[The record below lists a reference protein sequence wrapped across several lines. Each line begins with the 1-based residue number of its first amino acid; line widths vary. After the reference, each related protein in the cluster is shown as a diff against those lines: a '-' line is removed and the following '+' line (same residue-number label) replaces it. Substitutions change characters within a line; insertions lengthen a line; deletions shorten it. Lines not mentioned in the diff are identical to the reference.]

1 MESKRPGTRRP
12 TPASD
17 RVGLPTSGDEQLRF
31 LAESMPQMIFT
42 SLADGRTD
50 YMNQQ
55 WAEFSG
61 ITLDQLRDAGRSQI
75 VHPDDAKE
83 TLRQWK
89 RVLKTGKTF
98 SIEHRLRRHDGEYR
112 WHITRARA
120 MRDIQGHIIKWF
132 GSSTDIHDSK
142 MALQRAHQM
151 SVRALTLT
159 KQREELLERN
169 AFKDEF
175 ISLASHQLR
184 TPATVVKQ
192 YLHLILDGYVGTLSP
207 ALEEMVR
214 RANTSNERQIEI
226 VDDLLRVARLDAGKV
241 KLARKRTNIVPLV
254 NEVLNEHLSIFEER
268 QQTTTITYTKP
279 GISAVID
286 PSRIKMVIENLVDNA
301 SKYSPHGTHILIIVE
316 KKKNAVCISVK
327 DEGVGIEKKD
337 LPKLFRKFSRLPNA
351 LSISVGGTGLGLY
364 WAKRIVELH
373 GGSITVRSTKTK
385 GSTFTVTLLASAS
398 K

>member
-1 MESKRPGTRRP
+1 
-12 TPASD
+12 
-17 RVGLPTSGDEQLRF
+17 
-31 LAESMPQMIFT
+31 MIFT
-42 SLADGRTD
+42 AWADGRTD
-50 YMNQQ
+50 YMNHQ
-55 WAEFSG
+55 WSEFSG
-61 ITLDQLRDAGRSQI
+61 ISLDELREGGRSQM
-75 VHPDDAKE
+75 VHPEDLNE
-83 TLRQWK
+83 SLRQWK
-89 RVLKTGKTF
+89 RALKTGKTF
-98 SIEHRLRRHDGEYR
+98 SIEARLRRHDGEFR

-142 MALQRAHQM
+142 MALQRAHRM

-192 YLHLILDGYVGTLSP
+192 YLHLILDGYVGELNP

-214 RANTSNERQIEI
+214 RANMSNERQIEI

-268 QQTTTITYTKP
+268 QQTTKVTYAKP

-286 PSRIKMVIENLVDNA
+286 PARIKMVIENIVDNA
-301 SKYSPHGTHILIIVE
+301 SKYSPPGKQILIFVE
-316 KKKNAVCISVK
+316 KKKTSVNISIK

-337 LPKLFRKFSRLPNA
+337 LPKLFRKFSRLPNN

-364 WAKRIVELH
+364 WAKRIIELH
-373 GGSITVRSTKTK
+373 GGSIAVRSTKAK
-385 GSTFTVTLLASAS
+385 GSTFTVTLPG
-398 K
+398 